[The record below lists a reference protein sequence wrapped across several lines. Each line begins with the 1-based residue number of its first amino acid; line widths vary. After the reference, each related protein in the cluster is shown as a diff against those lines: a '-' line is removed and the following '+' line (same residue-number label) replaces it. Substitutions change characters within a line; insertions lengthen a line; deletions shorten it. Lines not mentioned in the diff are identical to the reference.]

1 MNKFETNKITKSD
14 FLKLNEED
22 LMFITNPG
30 RMGDE
35 DGSTFII
42 KKENELTI
50 YRIDGWMYRKIG
62 EKENISLDEALNQF
76 PKWRKTWK
84 ESDKKEY
91 NKKYKYLYMG
101 FGNGLSIDN
110 SIYTEFEPYLN
121 KLVEEYLENKSD
133 EEKISLKYAAIYASW
148 EKAFINM
155 VNDKEYILK

>member
-50 YRIDGWMYRKIG
+50 YRVDGWMYRKIG
-62 EKENISLDEALNQF
+62 EKEKYFTRGSTKSISKMA
-76 PKWRKTWK
+76 
-84 ESDKKEY
+84 
-91 NKKYKYLYMG
+91 
-101 FGNGLSIDN
+101 
-110 SIYTEFEPYLN
+110 
-121 KLVEEYLENKSD
+121 
-133 EEKISLKYAAIYASW
+133 
-148 EKAFINM
+148 
-155 VNDKEYILK
+155 